1 MELYV
6 CNIPDS
12 ATEDTIKEFFKRYG
26 KVTSVRIMTRR
37 KTGRRTGNCCIEMP
51 NKEEALSVIAELNG
65 TEFRGQ
71 KLIVQKACPTKYPPK
86 TE

>member
-1 MELYV
+1 MEIYV
-6 CNIPDS
+6 LGIPDS

-37 KTGRRTGNCCIEMP
+37 KTGRRTGCLVEMP
-51 NKEEALSVIAELNG
+51 NEEEALSIIAELNG
-65 TEFRGQ
+65 KEFQGNTIFLHKSR
-71 KLIVQKACPTKYPPK
+71 PTKYPPK